1 MHCNYIF
8 VDDAFHCFSPPSW
21 RLKTINHKV
30 DDTQAFDLCS
40 NGSRRGF
47 YAAAITEAVKD
58 LFQDVLKLERKK
70 DLTRYHPPVPAL
82 KCG

>member
-8 VDDAFHCFSPPSW
+8 VDDAFNSFPPLSW

-40 NGSRRGF
+40 NGSRRGS
-47 YAAAITEAVKD
+47 YAAAITETVKD
-58 LFQDVLKLERKK
+58 
-70 DLTRYHPPVPAL
+70 
-82 KCG
+82 